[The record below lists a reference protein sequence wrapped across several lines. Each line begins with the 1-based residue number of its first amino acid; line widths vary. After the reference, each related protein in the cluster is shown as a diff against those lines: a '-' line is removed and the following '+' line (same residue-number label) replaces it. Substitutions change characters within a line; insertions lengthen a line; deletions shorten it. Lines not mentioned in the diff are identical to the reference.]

1 MRKNIKLVIAYD
13 GTGYAGWQRQ
23 AAGRG
28 LGVQQVIEDTL
39 GKLLGDVT
47 HITGAGRTDA
57 GVHALGQVANFYTES
72 SLPVERLAYALN
84 NRLPHDIRV
93 LMAEEVA
100 ADFHA
105 RYAAIGKTYCYY
117 ITPESK
123 STVFQNRYSWHL
135 AEQLDIEKMQGAA
148 AYFLGEHDFRNFAAS
163 GSSVQDFV
171 RRIDVCEITAQQV
184 LPVMPWLESGSFI
197 CFRLSGNGFLYKMVR
212 NIVGTL
218 VQVGKGLL
226 EPEMIAVLI
235 GVSEKPNLRPAPAHG
250 LFMEQVYYDEDA
262 YKQEISSE

>member
-1 MRKNIKLVIAYD
+1 MKKNIKLVISYD
-13 GTGYAGWQRQ
+13 GTNYAGWQKQ

-28 LGVQQVIEDTL
+28 LGIQQVIEDTL

-72 SLPVERLAYALN
+72 SLPVERMAYAMN
-84 NRLPHDIRV
+84 NRLPKDIRV
-93 LMAEEVA
+93 CAAEAVPEA
-100 ADFHA
+100 FHA
-105 RYAAIGKTYCYY
+105 RYDAMGKTYCYY
-117 ITPESK
+117 VTPESMP
-123 STVFQNRYSWHL
+123 TVFQNRYSWHL
-135 AEQLDIEKMQGAA
+135 SEPLDMEKMREAA

-171 RRIDVCEITAQQV
+171 RRIDVCRITREQV
-184 LPVMPWLESGSFI
+184 APAMPWLESGNFL

-218 VQVGKGLL
+218 VLVGKGKLAPTAIPALL
-226 EPEMIAVLI
+226 QA
-235 GVSEKPNLRPAPAHG
+235 GAKPNIAPAPAHG
-250 LFMEQVYYDEDA
+250 LFMERVYYDEKTYVWD
-262 YKQEISSE
+262 Q